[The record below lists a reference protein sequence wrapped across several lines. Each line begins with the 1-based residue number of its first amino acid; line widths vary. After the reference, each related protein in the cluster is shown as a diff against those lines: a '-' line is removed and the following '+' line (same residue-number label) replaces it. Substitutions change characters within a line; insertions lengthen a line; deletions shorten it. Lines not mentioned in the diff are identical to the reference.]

1 VEVETFLQVVVMTDK
16 FLAVLAVAVTAATTI
31 LLDVH
36 QQDKLALA
44 VEEEVIL
51 QEMLPPQPQT
61 VVLES

>member
-36 QQDKLALA
+36 QQDKLALE